1 MPEMEH
7 FYEALVFVD
16 SVVNEDRAMN
26 QFPNPRP
33 FADDAAHAREAA
45 QQIHM
50 VKQGVAKTRGRLG
63 IVLGD
68 VADDAGEIS

>member
-1 MPEMEH
+1 MKNL
-7 FYEALVFVD
+7 YEALIFVD
-16 SVVNEDRAMN
+16 PVVNQNRAMN

-33 FADDAAHAREAA
+33 FADDKAHAREAA
-45 QQIHM
+45 QQIH
-50 VKQGVAKTRGRLG
+50 VIELGVAKAGGGLG

>member
-1 MPEMEH
+1 MEH

-26 QFPNPRP
+26 QFPNPRS
-33 FADDAAHAREAA
+33 FADDAAHTGEAS
-45 QQIHM
+45 QQIH
-50 VKQGVAKTRGRLG
+50 VVEQGVAKAGGELR